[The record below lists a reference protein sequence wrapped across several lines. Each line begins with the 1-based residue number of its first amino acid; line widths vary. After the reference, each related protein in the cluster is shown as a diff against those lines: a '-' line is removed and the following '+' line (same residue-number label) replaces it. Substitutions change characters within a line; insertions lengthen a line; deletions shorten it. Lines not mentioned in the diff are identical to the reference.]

1 MPIRDGCPSP
11 AKARVVLYS
20 SSWIRLSI
28 RCFKSVSAPAT
39 ISPGVNPKGRAMGF
53 TPDPGQV

>member
-1 MPIRDGCPSP
+1 
-11 AKARVVLYS
+11 
-20 SSWIRLSI
+20 
-28 RCFKSVSAPAT
+28 VSAPAT